1 MSLGEHLLAA
11 LGHHDAAEGGARG
24 RPRGRR
30 QVGAAQGALVH
41 QKPGGLHDVE
51 IEGARADDS
60 GGADRNGPGPG
71 SPSGPRGRAPGAA
84 GRASGDRRNAR

>member
-60 GGADRNGPGPG
+60 GGGRPKRPRARFTQRTARPSPRSRRPGQRG
-71 SPSGPRGRAPGAA
+71 SA
-84 GRASGDRRNAR
+84 